1 MGNTKNAVIYARYS
15 SHGQNEQ
22 SIEQQ
27 FEVCEKYAKQ
37 NGYTVVGHYSDEA
50 KTGTNDNRPD
60 FRRMITDSSSGSF
73 QYVIIYKIDR
83 FARNRYQSAV
93 NRQVLKKNGVKVISA
108 MENIGDGAYAIIM
121 EGMFDGLAEHFSVN
135 LSENVRRGMDA
146 NAAKCLCTGGNRTLG
161 YNVVNKRYV
170 IDPSTAPIIRTIFEM
185 YAKGRS
191 VQEILHYLNEHH
203 IKSISGK
210 DFKQNNIYYILTNKR
225 YAGYYT
231 YKGSAKKGGIPEIVS
246 EELFERV
253 QKMIEKTKKA
263 PARAKAVGE
272 KYMLSGLMRCGYCGR
287 TVTGISGTSKTGGR
301 KYFYYRCSSQN
312 RKAKCELKS
321 FRKSDLEDFVVEKTL
336 ELLTPDT
343 IERIS
348 RKIVELCNE
357 ARKDKSNLKALE
369 VRLQTAQEEKKNLIT
384 AIKKGNTGDILLD
397 ELNHTDAEIKD
408 IELEILR
415 ENIKYPA
422 ITMEK
427 VRFFMEQLVQGNI
440 RDFYFREKLVDS
452 LVSEIKVYNNRI
464 TISYKVQDGYST
476 DYSICFSSKLAGAQG
491 LEP

>member
-27 FEVCEKYAKQ
+27 FEVCEKQAKQ

-121 EGMFDGLAEHFSVN
+121 EAMFDGLAEHFSVN

-185 YAKGRS
+185 
-191 VQEILHYLNEHH
+191 
-203 IKSISGK
+203 
-210 DFKQNNIYYILTNKR
+210 
-225 YAGYYT
+225 
-231 YKGSAKKGGIPEIVS
+231 
-246 EELFERV
+246 
-253 QKMIEKTKKA
+253 
-263 PARAKAVGE
+263 
-272 KYMLSGLMRCGYCGR
+272 
-287 TVTGISGTSKTGGR
+287 
-301 KYFYYRCSSQN
+301 
-312 RKAKCELKS
+312 
-321 FRKSDLEDFVVEKTL
+321 
-336 ELLTPDT
+336 
-343 IERIS
+343 
-348 RKIVELCNE
+348 
-357 ARKDKSNLKALE
+357 
-369 VRLQTAQEEKKNLIT
+369 
-384 AIKKGNTGDILLD
+384 
-397 ELNHTDAEIKD
+397 
-408 IELEILR
+408 
-415 ENIKYPA
+415 
-422 ITMEK
+422 
-427 VRFFMEQLVQGNI
+427 
-440 RDFYFREKLVDS
+440 
-452 LVSEIKVYNNRI
+452 
-464 TISYKVQDGYST
+464 
-476 DYSICFSSKLAGAQG
+476 
-491 LEP
+491 